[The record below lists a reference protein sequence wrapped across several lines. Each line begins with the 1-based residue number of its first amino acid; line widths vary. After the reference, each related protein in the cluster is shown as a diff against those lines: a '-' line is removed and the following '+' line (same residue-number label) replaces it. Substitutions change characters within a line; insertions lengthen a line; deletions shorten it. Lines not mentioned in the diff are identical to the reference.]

1 MRDAKYGEP
10 IYIKENV
17 NISSNIEVFIGM
29 TSKPNM
35 NRGIKDLKS
44 KDALAISKIFIHPL
58 LSTKKQVL

>member
-10 IYIKENV
+10 IHIKSDV

-35 NRGIKDLKS
+35 NRGIKDLKT

-58 LSTKKQVL
+58 LSTEKQVP